1 MADYNYTLNMKKV
14 LTYIVFPIIIIVLAF
29 LIIKSIQQPVKFNKE
44 KAVREAAAITK
55 LKDIRT
61 LQVAY
66 KNVNGKFAP
75 AIDSLI
81 EFYNN
86 GKMTVIRSIGSMDDS
101 VAVAMN
107 LVKREAIEIP
117 VRDTLLKNRPDF
129 KAEDLKEIPFSEG
142 DQIIMHETIKEVSG
156 VDVPLFEAQIPYASL
171 LKGMDR
177 QLLVNL
183 IYERIETD
191 RYPGLQVGS
200 IENPNNNAGNWE

>member
-1 MADYNYTLNMKKV
+1 
-14 LTYIVFPIIIIVLAF
+14 
-29 LIIKSIQQPVKFNKE
+29 
-44 KAVREAAAITK
+44 
-55 LKDIRT
+55 
-61 LQVAY
+61 
-66 KNVNGKFAP
+66 
-75 AIDSLI
+75 
-81 EFYNN
+81 
-86 GKMTVIRSIGSMDDS
+86 MDDS

-129 KAEDLKEIPFSEG
+129 KAEELKSIPFSDG
-142 DQIIMHETIKEVSG
+142 DEIILHETIKEVSG

-183 IYERIETD
+183 IYERLDTD